1 VAIGDLVTLEIS
13 AKELFYR
20 ASQLYMLPLLA
31 LFAGGLLGDII
42 YPEHEAGQIILA
54 ILPIC
59 LYHSHHW
66 LSNCDTLMND

>member
-42 YPEHEAGQIILA
+42 KNFARSSPSILA
-54 ILPIC
+54 TDLKASS
-59 LYHSHHW
+59 HSW
-66 LSNCDTLMND
+66 VSKGSRS